1 MAPATGWAKPQAE
14 TSVFGPDNYMPNIIF
29 QAWHWCFVTFSFLS
43 WILQGWGVGQW
54 GDEERKIQ
62 ALTLRFLS
70 QLCWANQTLA
80 NQSVVCWPVTSASPG
95 SWLEMQGLRPC
106 PRPSTSESAF
116 LLNPHLAPV
125 HVKVGEADA
134 ALLNML
140 SWWRALSGAMS
151 AYEHTSGSG
160 QLYTTPRSP
169 LAYWV
174 T

>member
-62 ALTLRFLS
+62 ALALRFLS

-80 NQSVVCWPVTSASPG
+80 NQSVVCRPRASAPPG
-95 SWLEMQGLRPC
+95 SWLEMQSVRPC
-106 PRPSTSESAF
+106 PRPSASDSAF
-116 LLNPHLAPV
+116 LLNSQLAPV
-125 HVKVGEADA
+125 HITLGEAV
-134 ALLNML
+134 LH
-140 SWWRALSGAMS
+140 SWTCRHGEECWVGPWGRIERTVDQVNS
-151 AYEHTSGSG
+151 A
-160 QLYTTPRSP
+160 QLPSHH
-169 LAYWV
+169 
-174 T
+174 